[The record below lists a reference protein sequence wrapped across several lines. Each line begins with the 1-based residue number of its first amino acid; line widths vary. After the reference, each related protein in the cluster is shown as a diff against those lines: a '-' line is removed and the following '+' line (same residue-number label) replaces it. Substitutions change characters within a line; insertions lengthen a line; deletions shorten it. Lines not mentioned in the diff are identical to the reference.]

1 MEFKEDR
8 YNIATYFFKEGK
20 DYEIIVRKQVNV
32 VNRNEALEKINNYNK
47 VYSKLQ
53 FYLESNEI
61 YAIHSFQQYEN
72 APKEF
77 INAIGVAIDFI
88 SSNDI

>member
-47 VYSKLQ
+47 VYSKL
-53 FYLESNEI
+53 
-61 YAIHSFQQYEN
+61 
-72 APKEF
+72 
-77 INAIGVAIDFI
+77 
-88 SSNDI
+88 